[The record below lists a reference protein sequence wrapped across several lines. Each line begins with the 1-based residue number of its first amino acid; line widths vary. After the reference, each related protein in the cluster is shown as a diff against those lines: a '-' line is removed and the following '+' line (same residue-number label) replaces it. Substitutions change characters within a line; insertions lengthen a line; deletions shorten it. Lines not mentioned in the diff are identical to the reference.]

1 LLKEYNID
9 VQKLFLRMMITNIE
23 LYTRVSNIMNPENFD
38 KSIRPIALMF
48 KEHSTKYNVLPD
60 PSQVKAV
67 TGTELEPIDNMD
79 NGHYDWFL
87 DEFEKFTRRQELERA
102 ILKSAD
108 LLEKGDYDPVEKLI
122 KDAVQISLQKDM
134 GTDYFLDP
142 RARLMAL
149 KNSNGQIS
157 TGWPSMDRKLYG
169 GFNRGELQIFAGG
182 SGSGKS
188 LFMQNLAVNWSTVGL
203 NGVYITLELAEGLC
217 SMRIDSMMADVS
229 SREIFKN
236 LDEVEMKIKMISKK
250 AGMLRIKYMP
260 AQSTVNDIRAYC
272 KELEVNTGKKI
283 DFLCVDYLDLLMPVS
298 AKVSPSDLFI
308 KDKYVS
314 EELRNLAK
322 ELRVLFVTAS
332 QLNRSAVEEIEFDHS
347 HISGG
352 ISKIN
357 TADNVFGI
365 FTSRSMRERGQYQL
379 QLMKT
384 RSSSGVGQKIELDF
398 NVETLRITDPDP
410 DGYGENQQNKNPQ
423 PSPNDILNK
432 IKPVSNVSVQAEEN
446 KFFNS
451 EIVDNSLSEPT
462 NKTVIADVQSAKLKT
477 LLNSL
482 KK

>member
-1 LLKEYNID
+1 
-9 VQKLFLRMMITNIE
+9 M
-23 LYTRVSNIMNPENFD
+23 NIMNPSNFEKKLKPVAEFMVD
-38 KSIRPIALMF
+38 
-48 KEHSTKYNVLPD
+48 HSKKYNLMPE
-60 PSQVKAV
+60 PTQIKAV
-67 TGTELEPIDNMD
+67 TGVEVELVQELDE
-79 NGHYDWFL
+79 GHNDWFL
-87 DEFEKFTRRQELERA
+87 EEFEQFTKRQELERA

-108 LLEKGDYDPVEKLI
+108 LLEKGDYGPVEKLI

-134 GTDYFLDP
+134 GTDYFADP

-149 KNSNGQIS
+149 KSNNGQNS
-157 TGWPSMDRKLYG
+157 TGWPTMDRKLYG

-188 LFMQNLAVNWSTVGL
+188 LFMQNLAVNWAQAGL
-203 NGVYITLELAEGLC
+203 NGAYITLELSEGLC
-217 SMRIDSMMADVS
+217 SMRIDSMMTDTS
-229 SREIFKN
+229 SRDIFKDIDN
-236 LDEVEMKIKMISKK
+236 IEMKVKMLAKK
-250 AGMLRIKYMP
+250 AGKLRIKYMP
-260 AQSTVNDIRAYC
+260 AQSTVNDLRAYC
-272 KELEVNTGKKI
+272 KELQIQTGIKI

-298 AKVSPSDLFI
+298 AKVSPSDLFV

-322 ELRVLFVTAS
+322 ELNVLFVTAS

-384 RSSSGVGQKIELDF
+384 RSSSGVGQKIELEF
-398 NVETLRITDPDP
+398 NVETLRITDPNP
-410 DGYGENQQNKNPQ
+410 DGSDGEGQSYRPQNPQ
-423 PSPNDILNK
+423 PSPSDIMN
-432 IKPVSNVSVQAEEN
+432 
-446 KFFNS
+446 
-451 EIVDNSLSEPT
+451 
-462 NKTVIADVQSAKLKT
+462 KLKT
-477 LLNSL
+477 QSSITENTDPITGEIQPINKKVTADPQSTKLKALLNSL